1 MGKFRVKTRQNVE
14 DAKMKMFH
22 CGYGRPDPEGWQA
35 ALTISRQIDK
45 TMSESMAFCLDVMKS
60 ANFMSLL
67 VGQGAQVAEN
77 AGFDA
82 ENGLDIADDMH
93 SLAMCPFSELPE
105 HLKVN
110 VLQDDDGMTI
120 VTADISIEGGDGLQV
135 GYRIDINTNS
145 VFVPDDIASLFDR
158 F

>member
-1 MGKFRVKTRQNVE
+1 MGKFRVKTRQDVE
-14 DAKMKMFH
+14 DAKMKMFR
-22 CGYGRPDPEGWQA
+22 CGYGRPDPEGWEA
-35 ALTISRQIDK
+35 ALSISRQIDK

-67 VGQGAQVAEN
+67 VGQG
-77 AGFDA
+77 
-82 ENGLDIADDMH
+82 
-93 SLAMCPFSELPE
+93 PFSELPE

-135 GYRIDINTNS
+135 GYRIDIDQSS